1 MRLVDGYKMVADS
14 ITDYKR
20 PPVHLCRSVGST
32 YNGLVRPSDWLSD
45 KITVIDENWFERMSK
60 RKLFY
65 QP

>member
-1 MRLVDGYKMVADS
+1 MAYTLCVAQ
-14 ITDYKR
+14 
-20 PPVHLCRSVGST
+20 HN

-60 RKLFY
+60 RKVFY